1 MLLQVLGVTS
11 VTVVLFYRVTVFEC
25 YRCYNVTGVTKE
37 DVDEKKCAVTS
48 TASCD

>member
-11 VTVVLFYRVTVFEC
+11 VTVLLCYGVTVLE
-25 YRCYNVTGVTKE
+25 CYNVTGVTKE